1 MNFTQTTK
9 VQNHKEII
17 INVISIV
24 ILATN
29 IVIYQDLQI
38 INEFT
43 EGLIGRNRKKQFK
56 YN

>member
-24 ILATN
+24 LLATN

-43 EGLIGRNRKKQFK
+43 EDLIGRNRKKQFK